1 MEGGKGP
8 GVDVVDVDFAHV
20 LLART
25 HSEGSACMHLGT
37 AGLSLRSCSARC
49 GREAGL

>member
-1 MEGGKGP
+1 M
-8 GVDVVDVDFAHV
+8 VDVVFAHV

-25 HSEGSACMHLGT
+25 QSEGSACMHLGT
-37 AGLSLRSCSARC
+37 AGLSLHSCNARC